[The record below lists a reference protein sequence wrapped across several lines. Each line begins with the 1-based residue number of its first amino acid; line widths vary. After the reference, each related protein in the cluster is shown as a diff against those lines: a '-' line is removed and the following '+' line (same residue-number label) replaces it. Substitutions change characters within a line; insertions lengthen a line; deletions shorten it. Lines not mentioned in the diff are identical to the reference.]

1 MKTILA
7 VILTMVA
14 GSIAAAQSR
23 PTEAPPQ
30 EGSRVAAPQG
40 WCMGCTDAQKSQR
53 ISEENR
59 GKDIADHNQW
69 PAGPQVAR
77 SSRSQYW
84 MFTTNFLVNNDS
96 NKEIRE
102 VKWTATFI
110 NQETRETI
118 QSFPLQTKKK
128 IAPHRSK
135 ALKQKL
141 FVPLKK
147 LQGQVVSAT
156 QPPKD
161 PKNVVVEE
169 KYEIVEIVYKDK
181 SVSRP

>member
-7 VILTMVA
+7 VILTLTA
-14 GSIAAAQSR
+14 GAIAAAQSR
-23 PTEAPPQ
+23 PTEVTPQ

-40 WCMGCTDAQKSQR
+40 WCMGCTDAQKTQR

-69 PAGPQVAR
+69 PGRPQVAR
-77 SSRSQYW
+77 SSLSQYW

-96 NKEIRE
+96 DKEIRE
-102 VKWTATFI
+102 IKWTATFI
-110 NQETRETI
+110 NQETKETI

-135 ALKQKL
+135 ELKQKL

-147 LQGQVVSAT
+147 LQGQVVSVT
-156 QPPKD
+156 QPKD

>member
-7 VILTMVA
+7 VMIMLVG

-30 EGSRVAAPQG
+30 EGSRVAAPPG
-40 WCMGCTDAQKSQR
+40 WCTGCTDAQKIQR

-59 GKDIADHNQW
+59 GKDITDPSQW
-69 PAGPQVAR
+69 PGRPQVAKPSLATHR
-77 SSRSQYW
+77 L
-84 MFTTNFLVNNDS
+84 FVTDFLVKNDS
-96 NKEIRE
+96 DKEIRE
-102 VKWTATFI
+102 IRWTATLV
-110 NQETRETI
+110 NRDTQETI
-118 QSFPLQTKKK
+118 QTFPLRTKKK
-128 IAPHRSK
+128 IAAHKSGK
-135 ALKQKL
+135 LKQKL

-147 LQGQVVSAT
+147 LQGQVVSP
-156 QPPKD
+156 QSIKD
-161 PKNVVVEE
+161 PRDIPVDK